1 MRAETANRCTAIS
14 VRRANMRRAWML
26 RGRADNRGRV
36 VVEQTMG
43 LMMMM
48 RMMLTVMMVGDVQR
62 ASE

>member
-1 MRAETANRCTAIS
+1 MRRQRTDALQSAS
-14 VRRANMRRAWML
+14 NMRRAWML

-43 LMMMM
+43 LMMM